1 MSFLNACHL
10 KKKYK
15 PTGARNYNISTR
27 SLKRNIDLFFE
38 CLSKVSSSL
47 ETRTYLVYDVPLVR
61 DVIKSFLKA
70 RKVTK
75 QRAGLSR
82 ETRDLRDMRRKRN
95 RSSWWPC
102 RVLGSWIPNP
112 LGKPWRKREAG
123 SSAHGQLSRLD
134 RVLELSV
141 TSHIGA
147 LGNPIYTSI
156 NRRKVA
162 APSGWTDKPGPG
174 WRLVHSGWKQE
185 NQGPAGFLPLILM
198 RCQVC
203 S

>member
-1 MSFLNACHL
+1 M
-10 KKKYK
+10 
-15 PTGARNYNISTR
+15 
-27 SLKRNIDLFFE
+27 
-38 CLSKVSSSL
+38 
-47 ETRTYLVYDVPLVR
+47 PLVR
-61 DVIKSFLKA
+61 DFIKSFLKA

-75 QRAGLSR
+75 QREGLSR
-82 ETRDLRDMRRKRN
+82 ETRDLRDMRWKRN

-112 LGKPWRKREAG
+112 LGKPWLWSRPWRKREAG

-134 RVLELSV
+134 RVPELSV

-147 LGNPIYTSI
+147 LGNPIYTSS

-162 APSGWTDKPGPG
+162 APSGWADKAGPG

-185 NQGPAGFLPLILM
+185 NQGPADFLPLVLM